1 MEVGKSITRV
11 DAFDKVT
18 GRTKYTDDLCDA
30 GAYVA
35 KIVHSTIAHGKVL
48 SVDTSEAEKIEGV
61 VKIVTC
67 FDLDSIEITSLQQDT
82 HGLQT

>member
-48 SVDTSEAEKIEGV
+48 SVDTSYL
-61 VKIVTC
+61 
-67 FDLDSIEITSLQQDT
+67 F
-82 HGLQT
+82 